1 MLGAPATAEAA
12 GDIDRNAR
20 SAEPVLEGE
29 TDAALTAIEA
39 AVEREGRA
47 SRRRQRRRLGDRR
60 RGRDPRRASVLTVSM
75 RLDNVPICAPRLAM
89 SCGLKLAVARLP
101 AASLVT
107 NWVGPTCTALLA
119 SEVMP
124 GAA

>member
-1 MLGAPATAEAA
+1 MTAKVVRPGANGVGAW
-12 GDIDRNAR
+12 
-20 SAEPVLEGE
+20 
-29 TDAALTAIEA
+29 AIA
-39 AVEREGRA
+39 AVA
-47 SRRRQRRRLGDRR
+47 AI
-60 RGRDPRRASVLTVSM
+60 PRRASVLTVSM

-107 NWVGPTCTALLA
+107 NWVGPTCAALLA